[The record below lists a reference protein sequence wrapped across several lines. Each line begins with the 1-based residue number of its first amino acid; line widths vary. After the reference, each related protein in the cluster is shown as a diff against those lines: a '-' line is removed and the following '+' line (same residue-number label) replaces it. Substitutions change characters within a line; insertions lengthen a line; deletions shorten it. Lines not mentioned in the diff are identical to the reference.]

1 MNRSIKGVLLSALIF
16 PGFGQIALGYKKRG
30 WTIFVAHI
38 ILLYLIISEIM
49 QKAYSIID
57 EMKKSGAVFDVE
69 IISNKAAALSE
80 FSDNTFLNIVLVL
93 FIFGWFITII
103 DAYQLGKK

>member
-1 MNRSIKGVLLSALIF
+1 MNRSIKGALLSALIL
-16 PGFGQIALGYKKRG
+16 PGIGQVSLGYKKRG
-30 WTIFVAHI
+30 WSIIAANI

-57 EMKKSGAVFDVE
+57 EMKKSGAVLNVE
-69 IISNKAAALSE
+69 TISNKAADLSG
-80 FSDNTFLNIVLVL
+80 FSDNTFLNIVLML
-93 FIFGWFITII
+93 FITGWIVSII